1 MADYAPKFSPGD
13 HPTYAAA
20 AAIVGGNVV
29 YLSAAGQITPT
40 AAAVASV
47 VGVAATDAAT
57 GDYISVVRGGVQRL
71 VSGAAIAVG
80 DPLKSAA
87 SGRVVPYVVGT
98 DPITQYLGFA
108 LTAAGGAGITVDA
121 QWEK

>member
-1 MADYAPKFSPGD
+1 
-13 HPTYAAA
+13 
-20 AAIVGGNVV
+20 
-29 YLSAAGQITPT
+29 
-40 AAAVASV
+40 
-47 VGVAATDAAT
+47 
-57 GDYISVVRGGVQRL
+57 VQRL

-98 DPITQYLGFA
+98 DPITQYLGTA